1 MVREVTMKTWKLLPL
16 SLGFLLTA
24 CATYRVRFDYDTRA
38 EFSTYKTFNWYAA
51 SPLAKDKGVA
61 VDNPIMDRRV
71 AAAVEQELVNKGFR
85 REAAADPDFLVTYYP
100 IWQEKTYQT
109 ATHLGWGSWGFRPH
123 FGIGIGTT
131 VAREQRYKEGTIV
144 LEIVDFKTNQMVW
157 QAAAE
162 GALTELR
169 NPEDA
174 DQVVNGAVKKLLEKF
189 PPTKP

>member
-1 MVREVTMKTWKLLPL
+1 MTTWKLLPL
-16 SLGFLLTA
+16 SLGILLVA
-24 CATYRVRFDYDTRA
+24 CAPYRMRYDYDTRTDYA
-38 EFSTYKTFNWYAA
+38 SYKTFDWYAA
-51 SPLAKDKGVA
+51 SRMAKEKDRT

-85 REAAADPDFLVTYYP
+85 RETTTDPDFLVTYYP
-100 IWQEKTYQT
+100 IWQEKRYQT

-131 VAREQRYKEGTIV
+131 VAREERYKEGTIV

-157 QAAAE
+157 QGAAE

-174 DQVVNGAVKKLLEKF
+174 DAVVNGAVKKLLEKF